1 MTRDLS
7 TEEKIKQAAK
17 KIFMHKGLAGAR
29 MQDIAD
35 EAEINKAML
44 HYYFRSKQQLF
55 DIIFEEKIHQLFST
69 LGELFLDAS
78 PLDEKIKLFVE
89 KQSDMIAD
97 FPSLPLF
104 VLNEIWQNPTLAEEK
119 LKDKPLHLIRE
130 KFRSTYDKSL
140 TKKAREQ
147 LPFEQ
152 FLLNMMSLII
162 YPFIARPIFK
172 SMIGVDDTQF
182 DQILSERKEQVIKLL
197 LQSIKLDS

>member
-1 MTRDLS
+1 MAKDLS

-17 KIFMHKGLAGAR
+17 KIFMQKGLAGAR

-55 DIIFEEKIHQLFST
+55 DLIFEEKIVQLFST
-69 LGELFLDAS
+69 LGGLFLDAS

-104 VLNEIWQNPTLAEEK
+104 VLNELWQNPTLAEEK

-130 KFRSTYDKSL
+130 KFRSAYDEAL
-140 TKKAREQ
+140 TDEAREQ

-162 YPFIARPIFK
+162 YPFMARPIFK
-172 SMIGVDDTQF
+172 SMIEVDDHQF
-182 DQILSERKEQVIKLL
+182 DQILSERKQQVTKLL